1 MLDRTPPTPDVS
13 RSRSGDTAS
22 PAHPCVGLTGV
33 PDEPDAEPA
42 TPSVATE
49 ELRALA
55 SPTLAALYASQ
66 GHGEMAA
73 AIYAQLVQRG
83 SCPGGRTPGSTEP
96 SRLVSERIIGKL
108 VALRQAAR
116 RRRAAAEAA
125 ALRTGSE
132 NSRHGR

>member
-1 MLDRTPPTPDVS
+1 
-13 RSRSGDTAS
+13 
-22 PAHPCVGLTGV
+22 V

-73 AIYAQLVQRG
+73 AIYAQLVERG
-83 SCPGGRTPGSTEP
+83 GCPGGSAVGCTEP
-96 SRLVSERIIGKL
+96 NRLLSERIIGKL

-116 RRRAAAEAA
+116 RRRAAGEAG
-125 ALRTGSE
+125 ALQRGSE
-132 NSRHGR
+132 DSRHDR